1 MVLDK
6 RPVKPRMHT
15 ILLDFTSHVQNIHSF
30 KTISICIRILYYT
43 FRFDHTHVFD
53 VSKSW
58 FSMWCLSSG
67 IGCIG
72 FGKADL
78 YPDQTTEVANVRHLY
93 LICHDAQVDVS
104 RRQRLI
110 RKPESKLQ
118 ENRYLSANSPMSF
131 SPRPCIYSST
141 NSTYNYFIRLQHF
154 ASMAFHLS

>member
-1 MVLDK
+1 
-6 RPVKPRMHT
+6 MHT
-15 ILLDFTSHVQNIHSF
+15 ILLDFISHVQNIHSF

-67 IGCIG
+67 MGCIG

-110 RKPESKLQ
+110 R
-118 ENRYLSANSPMSF
+118 NRNQ
-131 SPRPCIYSST
+131 
-141 NSTYNYFIRLQHF
+141 NYKKTSIIR
-154 ASMAFHLS
+154 